1 MDDMELGP
9 VKKKRWRLEL
19 QRVKRKR
26 KKFSSIYAARM
37 HTVADVGV
45 GITARM
51 ASTHAAFS

>member
-1 MDDMELGP
+1 MELGP

-19 QRVKRKR
+19 QRVKGKR